1 MEKKRRYYMPTV
13 VHGENDTN
21 ETLSK
26 EAWEGGRGANLNFA
40 EDGCNDW
47 QGSNE
52 GNKHVCARDRRST
65 KHTEAKT

>member
-1 MEKKRRYYMPTV
+1 MEEKRRYYMPTV

-26 EAWEGGRGANLNFA
+26 EAWEGAGRGANLNFA

-52 GNKHVCARDRRST
+52 GNMHVCARDR
-65 KHTEAKT
+65 